1 MESMSSMTIGVV
13 GAGTMGRGIIQLFA
27 QAGHVVRCHDA
38 VAGAA
43 QGAADTVGDML
54 QRRVAKGTLTQS
66 ECDAMVAN
74 IHPCQALADLAGC
87 DVLIEAIVEDLGI
100 KIELFRALEGLVPDS
115 AILVTNT
122 SSLLVSAIAAGCRVP
137 GRVAGL
143 HFFNPVP
150 LMKVVEIIPGMRTDE
165 ATIGTLRRLID
176 GTGHRAVIAADQPG
190 FLVNHAGRGLYTEGL
205 RILEERVASVAQ
217 IDTLLRESAGFR
229 MGPFELLDL
238 TGLDVSGR
246 VMESIYE
253 QFQQEPRFRP
263 SSLVRPRI
271 AAGLLGRKSGQ
282 GWYSHEAGRDP
293 SSRREPSTPVVNAAR
308 APGLTAWV
316 APDAPDRDFIAA
328 LAESAGAT
336 LSDVAN
342 ADLVIAQFWGW
353 DASGYCAAHGLDARR
368 CVAVDPLPGMAR
380 HRTVMLTAATTAAAR
395 NAAVALLGTDGVPV
409 TVINDS
415 AGFVVQ
421 RVLATIINIAA
432 DIAQR
437 GIASVRDIEDAV
449 RLGLGYPE
457 GPLTWGDLIGPSR
470 VLQILGTLHQRSGD
484 PRYRASPWLARRAAL
499 GLSLLTPEPARQ

>member
-1 MESMSSMTIGVV
+1 
-13 GAGTMGRGIIQLFA
+13 
-27 QAGHVVRCHDA
+27 
-38 VAGAA
+38 
-43 QGAADTVGDML
+43 
-54 QRRVAKGTLTQS
+54 
-66 ECDAMVAN
+66 
-74 IHPCQALADLAGC
+74 
-87 DVLIEAIVEDLGI
+87 
-100 KIELFRALEGLVPDS
+100 
-115 AILVTNT
+115 
-122 SSLLVSAIAAGCRVP
+122 
-137 GRVAGL
+137 
-143 HFFNPVP
+143 
-150 LMKVVEIIPGMRTDE
+150 
-165 ATIGTLRRLID
+165 
-176 GTGHRAVIAADQPG
+176 
-190 FLVNHAGRGLYTEGL
+190 
-205 RILEERVASVAQ
+205 
-217 IDTLLRESAGFR
+217 
-229 MGPFELLDL
+229 
-238 TGLDVSGR
+238 
-246 VMESIYE
+246 
-253 QFQQEPRFRP
+253 
-263 SSLVRPRI
+263 
-271 AAGLLGRKSGQ
+271 
-282 GWYSHEAGRDP
+282 
-293 SSRREPSTPVVNAAR
+293 
-308 APGLTAWV
+308 V

-380 HRTVMLTAATTAAAR
+380 HRTVMLTAATTAAVR
-395 NAAVALLGTDGVPV
+395 NAAVALLGADGVPV